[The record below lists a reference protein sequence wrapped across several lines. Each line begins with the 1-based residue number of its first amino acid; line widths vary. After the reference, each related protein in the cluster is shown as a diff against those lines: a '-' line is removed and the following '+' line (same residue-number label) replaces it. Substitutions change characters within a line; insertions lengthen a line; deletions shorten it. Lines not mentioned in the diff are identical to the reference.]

1 VVRAEAAARL
11 RLGQVAA
18 HRYTLLDVFT
28 ATPLEGNPIAVVHD
42 AGGVPD
48 AVMHA
53 FARETRLSET
63 SFIQPPDADG
73 ADYRHRIWTMK
84 GEIPFA
90 GHPSLG
96 VAAAV
101 AHARGERRATYVQQT
116 VPGLQPVEVEL
127 GDRVARVSMLQ
138 EPARHGPELDPGEV
152 LPMAG
157 LEAGDA
163 DPALPVQ
170 VVSTGVPQILVPV
183 RDAAVLAR
191 IRPDY
196 DRIGA
201 LIEQHEAVVLY
212 LCAVDG
218 ERVRARSFMS
228 TAEMGEDPATGS
240 AAGPLAAYVA
250 ARTGV
255 QAITIDQGAEIGRPS
270 VMRAAV
276 EGDRIRVGGDAVVVV
291 DGTVQLDT

>member
-1 VVRAEAAARL
+1 
-11 RLGQVAA
+11 LGQVAA

-28 ATPLEGNPIAVVHD
+28 ASPLEGNPIAVVHD
-42 AGGVPD
+42 ADAVPD

-63 SFIQPPDADG
+63 SFLQPPEADG

-96 VAAAV
+96 AAAAV
-101 AHARGERRATYVQQT
+101 AHARGERHATYVQQT
-116 VPGLQPVEVEL
+116 APGLQPIDVEL
-127 GDRVARVSMLQ
+127 EGTVARVSMLQ
-138 EPARHGPELDPGEV
+138 EPARHGPELDPAEV
-152 LPMAG
+152 LPLAG
-157 LEAGDA
+157 LEAADA
-163 DPALPVQ
+163 DPELPVQ
-170 VVSTGVPQILVPV
+170 VVSTGVNQILVPV
-183 RDAAVLAR
+183 RDTSVLAR
-191 IRPDY
+191 VRPDY
-196 DRIGA
+196 ERIGP
-201 LIEQHEAVVLY
+201 LIDEHEAVVVY
-212 LCAVDG
+212 LCAVDAAAG
-218 ERVRARSFMS
+218 RVRARSFMA

-291 DGTVQLDT
+291 DGTVHLDT